1 MCLLLFSYRR
11 HPRFRLLAAA
21 NRDEF
26 YERPTAP
33 AEFWPE
39 QPDVLAGR
47 DLLSGGTWMGIARNG
62 RFAALT
68 NYRDPAFQ
76 VSGAPTRGRLVSDFL
91 AGNHPAGRYMEA
103 VAAEAKRYNGFNLLV
118 ADAEHLYYFGNRGD
132 GIHRLG
138 SGIYGLSNH
147 LLDTPWPKVA
157 EGKEALFA
165 QFTGQEPFDPEA
177 VFAALADRSRPPD
190 HRLPDT
196 GMGMQWE
203 RILSSRFITSETYG
217 TRSSTVL
224 AVGNDGAVH
233 FLEKT
238 FTDGQPGKTRSFSF
252 QIDRLSE

>member
-11 HPRFRLLAAA
+11 HPRYRLLAAA

-33 AEFWPE
+33 AAFWPE

-47 DLLSGGTWMGIARNG
+47 DLRSGGTWMGITRTG

-68 NYRDPAFQ
+68 NYRDPALHLSDAPSRGGL
-76 VSGAPTRGRLVSDFL
+76 VSGFL
-91 AGNHPAGRYMEA
+91 TGDCPARRYMET
-103 VAAEAKRYNGFNLLV
+103 VAAGADRYNGFNLLA
-118 ADAEHLYYFGNRGD
+118 ADAEGLYYFGNRGN
-132 GIHRLG
+132 GTARL
-138 SGIYGLSNH
+138 SPGIYGLSNH

-157 EGKEALFA
+157 EAKEALFA
-165 QFTGQEPFDPEA
+165 QFTGEEPFDPES
-177 VFAALADRSRPPD
+177 VFAVLADRSRPPD

-196 GMGMQWE
+196 GMGIEWE

-224 AVGNDGAVH
+224 SVEKNGTIRL
-233 FLEKT
+233 LERT
-238 FTDGQPGKTRSFSF
+238 FTNGRKGQTRSFSF
-252 QIDRLSE
+252 PIERLSE

>member
-1 MCLLLFSYRR
+1 MCLLLFSYRK

-47 DLLSGGTWMGIARNG
+47 DLRSGGTWMGITRTG

-76 VSGAPTRGRLVSDFL
+76 VSGAPSRGGLVSGFL
-91 AGNHPAGRYMEA
+91 TGNFTARSYMET
-103 VAAEAKRYNGFNLLV
+103 VAAEADRYNGFNLLT
-118 ADAEHLYYFGNRGD
+118 ADAEGLYYFSNRGN
-132 GIHRLG
+132 GVTRLSPG
-138 SGIYGLSNH
+138 VYGLSNH

-157 EGKEALFA
+157 EAKEALFA
-165 QFTGQEPFDPEA
+165 RFRGEKPFDPEA
-177 VFAALADRSRPPD
+177 VFAVLADRSRPPD

-196 GMGMQWE
+196 GMGMEWE
-203 RILSSRFITSETYG
+203 RILSSRFISSETYG

-224 AVGNDGAVH
+224 AVGIDGTVR
-233 FLEKT
+233 FLERT
-238 FTDGQPGKTRSFSF
+238 FTNGRKGETRSFSF
-252 QIDRLSE
+252 FIP